1 MKESHKV
8 LAYLVN
14 AFFLQITE
22 SIVFS
27 PLKNKSP
34 GDTFKLQKKVIFLLI
49 SFITYV
55 HVLNLMLF
63 S

>member
-1 MKESHKV
+1 M
-8 LAYLVN
+8 
-14 AFFLQITE
+14 FFLQITE

>member
-14 AFFLQITE
+14 VFLQITE